1 MSNNHETS
9 IVKKPMLVIRP
20 KKHLAIDWE
29 ELLQYRELF
38 FYFAWRDVKVRYKQ
52 TAIGAS
58 WAIFQPFIT
67 MVVFTLFF
75 NKVAGIQ
82 TGSDT
87 VPYAIFSF
95 LGLLFWNYFS
105 NALTRSANSLVDN
118 QAVVTKVYFPRL
130 IPPISSTIVSLI
142 DFCFALIVYIG
153 LMLYFRIPPTAL
165 GLLLFL
171 PAVAV
176 TFIAATGPGLFLA
189 ALNVKYRDVKQ
200 ILPFLIQTGLFLTP
214 VIYPVT
220 AVPQQYQWL
229 LYLNPMTGVINA
241 MRSSLL
247 GLGTIDWPLTM
258 LSVATA
264 AAMLWV
270 GLLFF
275 KSKERE
281 FADII

>member
-1 MSNNHETS
+1 MSTDE
-9 IVKKPMLVIRP
+9 IIIKP
-20 KKHLAIDWE
+20 KKHMAIDWK
-29 ELLQYRELF
+29 ELKSYRELF

-52 TAIGAS
+52 TVIGAS

-75 NKVAGIQ
+75 GRVAGIQ
-82 TGSDT
+82 TGSAA

-95 LGLLFWNYFS
+95 IGLLFWNYFS
-105 NALTRSANSLVDN
+105 SALTRSANSLVDN

-142 DFCFALIVYIG
+142 DFGFALIVYVG
-153 LMLYFRIPPTAL
+153 LMFYYRIPPTPL
-165 GLLLFL
+165 GLLLFI
-171 PAVAV
+171 PAVLL
-176 TFIAATGPGLFLA
+176 TFISATGPGLFLA

-200 ILPFLIQTGLFLTP
+200 IMPFVLQTGLFLTP

-220 AVPQQYQWL
+220 AVPAKFQWV
-229 LYLNPMTGVINA
+229 LYLNPMTGVISA

-247 GLGTIDWPLTM
+247 GIGTIDWPLTG
-258 LSVATA
+258 LSVVVAI
-264 AAMLWV
+264 AMLV
-270 GLLFF
+270 IGIYYF
-275 KSKERE
+275 KAKERE

>member
-1 MSNNHETS
+1 MSQIET
-9 IVKKPMLVIRP
+9 IIKP
-20 KKHLAIDWE
+20 KKHLAIDWK
-29 ELLQYRELF
+29 ELKAYRELF

-75 NKVAGIQ
+75 NRVAGIQ
-82 TGSDT
+82 TGSKA

-95 LGLLFWNYFS
+95 VGLLFWSYFS
-105 NALTRSANSLVDN
+105 NALTRASNSLVDN
-118 QAVVTKVYFPRL
+118 QSVVTKVYFPRL

-142 DFCFALIVYIG
+142 DFGFALIVYAG
-153 LMLYFRIPPTAL
+153 LMIYYQLPPTTL
-165 GLLLFL
+165 GIMLFL
-171 PAVAV
+171 PAVML
-176 TFIAATGPGLFLA
+176 TFVAATGPGLFLA

-200 ILPFLIQTGLFLTP
+200 IMPFIIQTGLFLTP

-220 AVPQQYQWL
+220 SVPQQYQWL

-247 GLGTIDWPLTM
+247 GLGTVDWPLTL
-258 LSVATA
+258 LSVVSALV
-264 AAMLWV
+264 MFV
-270 GLLFF
+270 FGLYYF
-275 KSKERE
+275 KAKERE

>member
-1 MSNNHETS
+1 MSTETS
-9 IVKKPMLVIRP
+9 TLVIKP
-20 KKHLAIDWE
+20 KKHLAVDWK
-29 ELLQYRELF
+29 ELLHYRELF

-58 WAIFQPFIT
+58 WAVLQPFIT

-82 TGSDT
+82 TGSDA

-153 LMLYFRIPPTAL
+153 LMFYFRIPPTAL

-176 TFIAATGPGLFLA
+176 TFTAATGPGLFLA

-220 AVPQQYQWL
+220 AVPQKYQWI

-247 GLGTIDWPLTM
+247 GLGTINWALTM
-258 LSVATA
+258 LSIATA
-264 AAMLWV
+264 VTMLWV

>member
-1 MSNNHETS
+1 MSQVET
-9 IVKKPMLVIRP
+9 IIKP
-20 KKHLAIDWE
+20 KKHMAVDWK
-29 ELLQYRELF
+29 ELKAYRELF

-52 TAIGAS
+52 TVIGAS

-95 LGLLFWNYFS
+95 IGLIFWNYFS
-105 NALTRSANSLVDN
+105 NALNRSANSLVDN
-118 QAVVTKVYFPRL
+118 QSVVTKVYFPRL

-142 DFCFALIVYIG
+142 DFCFALIIYIG
-153 LMLYFRIPPTAL
+153 LMIYFQIPPTVL

-171 PAVAV
+171 PAVAL
-176 TFIAATGPGLFLA
+176 TFVAATGPGLFLA

-220 AVPQQYQWL
+220 AVPQQYQWI

-241 MRSSLL
+241 MRASLL

-258 LSVATA
+258 LSVASA
-264 AAMLWV
+264 IIMFII
-270 GLLFF
+270 GLYYF
-275 KSKERE
+275 KAKERE

>member
-1 MSNNHETS
+1 MSD
-9 IVKKPMLVIRP
+9 IVTIIKP
-20 KKHLAIDWE
+20 KKRMAIDWK
-29 ELLQYRELF
+29 ELKAYRELF

-75 NKVAGIQ
+75 NRVAGIQ
-82 TGSDT
+82 TGSEA

-95 LGLLFWNYFS
+95 IGLLFWNYFS

-118 QAVVTKVYFPRL
+118 QSVVTKVYFPRL
-130 IPPISSTIVSLI
+130 IPPVSSTIVSLI
-142 DFCFALIVYIG
+142 DFCFALLVYIG
-153 LMLYFRIPPTAL
+153 LMVYYGIAPTAL
-165 GLLLFL
+165 GLILFI
-171 PAVAV
+171 PAIIL

-200 ILPFLIQTGLFLTP
+200 VLPFLIQLGLFLTP

-220 AVPQQYQWL
+220 AVPAQYQWL
-229 LYLNPMTGVINA
+229 LYLNPMTAVINA
-241 MRSSLL
+241 MRSSML
-247 GLGTIDWPLTM
+247 GLGDINWA
-258 LSVATA
+258 LSGISVISAIV
-264 AAMLWV
+264 LFV
-270 GLLFF
+270 IGLYFF
-275 KSKERE
+275 KAKERE